1 MKASMAGFNLWG
13 AQQTLYQA
21 LHQNVHM
28 YAFLVSPRQT
38 FPKLTTEH
46 SWTNTISTG
55 GRRKLLNSS
64 LMNKLIR
71 IEWVSE
77 WLSEWL
83 SERSPFDCLLRS
95 WMLRIYVT
103 SMSKKAVPQMH
114 SFGSLKKHLQPE
126 AIPYILSK
134 LTTELCPGNLS
145 LTHFYIQDTRED
157 NNGLPVVVDWYLRM
171 HRCFH
176 RMYVTKNCLKS
187 CTEKKWMWAEFY
199 PKKGPRDRYKLPGT
213 QHFTPFKMD
222 SKIWR
227 ENREILVSYLES
239 RWSVLVAA
247 KGCSRFVFVASR
259 FETH

>member
-1 MKASMAGFNLWG
+1 MKTIMAGFNLWG
-13 AQQTLYQA
+13 ARQTLSQA

-38 FPKLTTEH
+38 FLKTTEH
-46 SWTNTISTG
+46 SWTNTISTRC
-55 GRRKLLNSS
+55 RRKLLNSS

-71 IEWVSE
+71 IERVSE
-77 WLSEWL
+77 WV

-114 SFGSLKKHLQPE
+114 SFGFLKKHLQPE
-126 AIPYILSK
+126 TIPYILSK

-145 LTHFYIQDTRED
+145 LTHFYIQDTRKD
-157 NNGLPVVVDWYLRM
+157 NNGLPVVVDSCLRM

-176 RMYVTKNCLKS
+176 QMYATKNCLRS

-199 PKKGPRDRYKLPGT
+199 PTK
-213 QHFTPFKMD
+213 
-222 SKIWR
+222 
-227 ENREILVSYLES
+227 
-239 RWSVLVAA
+239 
-247 KGCSRFVFVASR
+247 
-259 FETH
+259 